1 MKKNVLV
8 LAISAT
14 LGLVSINA
22 NAAVSFADSIIT
34 ATGNSNILGTAML
47 GGGAVGSPSLLY
59 AFELERSGI
68 NPIWGSAARLLTSG
82 STVST
87 YSSSW
92 TFAAASGYRFDSISA
107 IAGGNYATT
116 GSGSVSYL
124 TSLSSPTPGASVNTT
139 GTLTGIGSWQS
150 PTSTITFAPGL
161 NLTTLNANLNVKL
174 SAQRAGGFGSTATI
188 VGLDNAGITG
198 IANFNNPL
206 GTEAYRG
213 PTVFVQ
219 VSVVPEPS
227 DFAMLL
233 AGLAVVSVIVKRR
246 AK

>member
-1 MKKNVLV
+1 MKKQL
-8 LAISAT
+8 LALAVSSVF
-14 LGLVSINA
+14 GLVSLNA
-22 NAAVSFADSIIT
+22 NAAVSFADTIIT
-34 ATGNSNILGTAML
+34 ATGNSNILGTAVL
-47 GGGAVGSPSLLY
+47 GGGAVGPLSLLY
-59 AFELERSGI
+59 AFELERSGT
-68 NPIWGSAARLLTSG
+68 NPIWGSAARITSG
-82 STVST
+82 STTSSYT
-87 YSSSW
+87 SSW
-92 TFAAASGYRFDSISA
+92 TFAAASGYRFDSIYA
-107 IAGGNYATT
+107 IAGGNYVTT
-116 GSGSVSYL
+116 GTGSVSYL
-124 TSLSSPTPGASVNTT
+124 TTLSSSTTGASVNAN
-139 GTLTGIGSWQS
+139 GSLTGASSWLS

-174 SAQRAGGFGSTATI
+174 SAQRAGGFLSTATI
-188 VGLDNAGITG
+188 VGLDNAGLTG

-219 VSVVPEPS
+219 VSVIPEPS